1 MKWSLSLLLVY
12 FGFYLFIVFMSLSL
26 GKITI
31 AASTKIL
38 YCLASPLPYNSSLLT
53 FYIHLSHF
61 VACGL
66 YYLAELIEEFT
77 VTTKRFLGYICRA
90 ILVVHVLL
98 LIDRLPFHC
107 LVLGFVA
114 HISYIKLLKR
124 FPYVQM
130 SSPEGLIAAA
140 AFFISSAAWLYY
152 WHKSYYTV
160 EYILA
165 FMFVTSWCVPFVFF
179 LSMAGDQAVLPG
191 AGGYPYSSPDRRNS
205 GNGTGSSSGGAGQK
219 QRRGL
224 ALRIFDVLRRKRDE
238 VLPDAMAK
246 FPASSGLMPKEKI

>member
-12 FGFYLFIVFMSLSL
+12 FGFYLFIVFVSLS
-26 GKITI
+26 I
-31 AASTKIL
+31 
-38 YCLASPLPYNSSLLT
+38 
-53 FYIHLSHF
+53 
-61 VACGL
+61 ACGL

-77 VTTKRFLGYICRA
+77 VTTKRILGYTCRA
-90 ILVVHVLL
+90 ILVVHALL

-107 LVLGFVA
+107 LVLGFGA
-114 HISYIKLLKR
+114 HISYIRLLKR
-124 FPYVQM
+124 FPYMQL
-130 SSPEGLIAAA
+130 SSPESLTAVAACLV
-140 AFFISSAAWLYY
+140 SSAAWLYH

-165 FMFVTSWCVPFVFF
+165 FMLVTSWCVPFVFF

-191 AGGYPYSSPDRRNS
+191 AGGYPYSSPDRRDS
-205 GNGTGSSSGGAGQK
+205 GNGSSGGGTGKK

-238 VLPDAMAK
+238 VLPDVMAK
-246 FPASSGLMPKEKI
+246 FPASSGFMPKEKV